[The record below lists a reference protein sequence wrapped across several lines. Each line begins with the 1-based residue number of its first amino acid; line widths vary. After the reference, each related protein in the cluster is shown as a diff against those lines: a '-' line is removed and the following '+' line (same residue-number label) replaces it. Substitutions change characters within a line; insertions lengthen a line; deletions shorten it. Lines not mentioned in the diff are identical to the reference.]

1 MQVALFLIALLA
13 AANVPKPVITATVPV
28 TVNVPSSVTSPE
40 QARPFFDAF
49 SWQSFIA
56 LNWPAANPN
65 AQRNVPLNPTDP
77 NTFLNFSG
85 RKTPVWQTW
94 KQSWELFGQVTSLR

>member
-13 AANVPKPVITATVPV
+13 ASSAPKPVITPTVPV
-28 TVNVPSSVTSPE
+28 TVNVPSSVTSPD

-56 LNWPAANPN
+56 S
-65 AQRNVPLNPTDP
+65 T
-77 NTFLNFSG
+77 G
-85 RKTPVWQTW
+85 RPRIRTRSATC
-94 KQSWELFGQVTSLR
+94 R